1 MKTRDSREVGNVS
14 PTPRVREDE
23 MRCPS
28 SSTEVEK
35 KGQSPHQDTLS
46 CPIRVFCVLDD
57 ANYGEVYLLS

>member
-1 MKTRDSREVGNVS
+1 MLS